1 MSMFRSQVIITG
13 LVQEIDHNT
22 RDVTIKTINNEE
34 VVVHFWTTVHDTKG
48 AWKSSDLWMDYV
60 TLGSYVKVCGYLG
73 NNGRIVVAPGGCYVL
88 SNSQLFNSVDAI
100 CKKVGDN
107 TLETR
112 TPAGKTVLFNLSNP
126 EKITDFNDNDR
137 LALIGYKTNNS
148 VTIQYVEKIQG
159 SCV

>member
-1 MSMFRSQVIITG
+1 MRSQVIITG
-13 LVQEIDHNT
+13 QVIEIDHNK

-60 TLGSYVKVCGYLG
+60 TLGSNIKVCGYLG

-88 SNSQLFNSVDAI
+88 SSEQLHNTVDAI
-100 CKKVGDN
+100 CKKVGEF

-112 TPAGKTVLFNLSNP
+112 TPAGKSVLFALDNP
-126 EKITDFNDNDR
+126 EKITAFNDNDN
-137 LALIGYKTNNS
+137 LALIGYKTKEK
-148 VTIQYVEKIQG
+148 VTIQYVERIQG
-159 SCV
+159 SYY